1 MLTPFAKAA
10 DLICITGAAILSQSV
25 IFSDRS
31 SFSHIDGLLGLLG
44 FVLPFMTFRLTRVYK
59 PFRYD
64 SPLSGALRAILA
76 WLASQL
82 ILIAISHGY
91 PDGEMRDR
99 WFLCWTL
106 TAACALVAAR
116 FTIHALSSLFR
127 PRQFAP
133 TRIAIV
139 ASKVSSDDLV
149 AQIAAHTSMAFIP
162 EVIFDPSLRVNTTID
177 RIAAVRDMNAFKQY
191 VEAQKIREIWI
202 LNNPLRPVSVEHLLS
217 EFRDDFINIRVL
229 PISSVG
235 TGSGSP
241 IGHYRGIPVLNL
253 LAAPERGWDIFPKE
267 VFDRLFSF
275 FILLAILPLLLLIAA
290 LIKLS
295 SPGPVLFRQYRKG
308 INGDVFSIYKFRTMF
323 VGADKPGSVVQ
334 ARRGDARITKIG
346 GWLRRTSL
354 DELPQFLNVLKGEMS
369 VVGPRPHAVE
379 HDEYYK
385 ELVQH
390 YMFRY
395 RIKPGITGWAQIN
408 GYRGET
414 AEIEKMEARVKF
426 DMFYIQNW
434 SFWLDI
440 KIIALTIIKG
450 FVSKS
455 AY

>member
-1 MLTPFAKAA
+1 MLTPLAKAA
-10 DLICITGAAILSQSV
+10 DLICIAGAAALSQSIV
-25 IFSDRS
+25 FSDPS

-64 SPLSGALRAILA
+64 SPLTGALRAILA
-76 WLASQL
+76 WLSSQL

-91 PDGEMRDR
+91 PDDEIRNR
-99 WFLCWTL
+99 WFLWWTL

-116 FTIHALSSLFR
+116 CAIHALPSLFR
-127 PRQFAP
+127 SFRFAP
-133 TRIAIV
+133 TRVAIV
-139 ASKVSSDDLV
+139 APNVSSDDLV
-149 AQIAAHTSMAFIP
+149 AQIAMHTRMAFIP
-162 EVIFDPSLRVNTTID
+162 EVIFDPSLHADTTID
-177 RIAAVRDMNAFKQY
+177 RVLAVRDISAFKQC
-191 VEAQKIREIWI
+191 VKARQIREIWI
-202 LNNPLRPVSVEHLLS
+202 LNNPLRPVSLAHLLG

-229 PISSVG
+229 PMSGVG
-235 TGSGSP
+235 TGSGSA
-241 IGHYRGIPVLNL
+241 IGDYRGVPVLNL
-253 LAAPERGWDIFPKE
+253 LATPERGWDIVPKE
-267 VFDRLFSF
+267 VFDRLFAF
-275 FILLAILPLLLLIAA
+275 FILLTIFPLLLLIAV

-308 INGDVFSIYKFRTMF
+308 MNGDVFSIYKFRTMF
-323 VGADKPGSVVQ
+323 VGADKPGSVLQ
-334 ARRGDARITKIG
+334 ARKGDARVTKIG

-414 AEIEKMEARVKF
+414 AEIEKMDARVKF
-426 DMFYIQNW
+426 DMFYIQHW
-434 SFWLDI
+434 TFWLDM

-450 FVSKS
+450 FVNKS